1 MLQFVHRLRQAGA
14 AVGMKA
20 GTSAGLDRLCLTLH
34 AAPHLGFGRRATHR
48 HARGRAPDPRSNPD
62 ASVAVGGGVAVSP
75 SVPSTPDLGL
85 TLQREALKLD
95 YVSAIVWRLACA
107 VVLRRFVK

>member
-34 AAPHLGFGRRATHR
+34 AAPHLGLGGRATHR
-48 HARGRAPDPRSNPD
+48 HARAGP
-62 ASVAVGGGVAVSP
+62 
-75 SVPSTPDLGL
+75 
-85 TLQREALKLD
+85 
-95 YVSAIVWRLACA
+95 
-107 VVLRRFVK
+107 